1 MKIGDVVK
9 LRWDGRIGLV
19 TERFRR
25 AESDGNPNG
34 DFTVY
39 YVHRVVFD
47 DGTMMIRDHTAVE
60 VINESR

>member
-9 LRWDGRIGLV
+9 LRSDGRVGLV

-25 AESDGNPNG
+25 TVPDGNPNG
-34 DFTVY
+34 DYTVY

-47 DGTMMIRDHTAVE
+47 SETMMIRNAGSVE
-60 VINESR
+60 VINEAS